1 MEKQNGPVRVLQLLF
16 MAMLYGQILFAILV
30 LVLVKA
36 GFFKG
41 VIETETERIF
51 EAICM
56 GVSFIAIA
64 TAFILFKRKMEQV
77 KTIKNL
83 ASRFTE
89 YRNACVVKYTL
100 MEIPSLLA
108 VVFYMLTARWNF
120 LLMAVIV
127 IFIFMSQNPIRQR
140 IKVELGVDDIEID
153 EINNLKE

>member
-1 MEKQNGPVRVLQLLF
+1 MEKKNGTVRVLQLLF

-36 GFFKG
+36 GLFNG

-51 EAICM
+51 EAVCL

-64 TAFILFKRKMEQV
+64 TAFVLFKRRIEQV
-77 KTIKNL
+77 KAI
-83 ASRFTE
+83 ASLSGRFTE
-89 YRNACVVKYTL
+89 YRNACVIKYTL
-100 MEIPSLLA
+100 LEIPSLLA
-108 VVFYMLTARWNF
+108 VVFYMLTAKWNF
-120 LLMAVIV
+120 LLIAVMM

-153 EINNLKE
+153 KINNLKE